1 MDVQKNKTHAKV
13 TGSGSAWKRYADV
26 MIGRRS
32 LSRAF
37 YFEGCLLLGCIPG
50 ALGMLLRNVFWP
62 RLFGSCG
69 KGVQFAEGITLRH
82 PHRIHI
88 GNRVVISERC
98 TLDAR
103 TPESERVIVIGDDV
117 MISVG
122 VMLSCKGGSIHIGAN
137 TGIGPGTIIQS
148 TAGEGI
154 EIGRDDIIAASCFLT
169 GGGNYSIERL
179 DIPIRL
185 QEKKVMGGLILEE
198 NVWVGAKST
207 ILGGLNIG
215 QGSVIG
221 AGSVVTRT
229 IPPLCVCVGVP
240 AKIIRRRG
248 DLPVKTSS

>member
-1 MDVQKNKTHAKV
+1 MDIKNHKTHAKV
-13 TGSGSAWKRYADV
+13 TGSGSAWQRYADV

-32 LSRAF
+32 FLWAF
-37 YFEGCLLLGCIPG
+37 YFEWCLFLSCIPG
-50 ALGMLLRNVFWP
+50 ALGMLLRKIFWP

-69 KGVQFAEGITLRH
+69 KGVQFAYGIILRH

-88 GNRVVISERC
+88 GSRVVLSERC
-98 TLDAR
+98 ILDAR
-103 TPESERVIVIGDDV
+103 TPENERVIMIEEDV

-122 VMLSCKGGSIHIGAN
+122 VMLSCKGGSITIGAN
-137 TGIGPGTIIQS
+137 TGIGPGTVIQS

-154 EIGRDDIIAASCFLT
+154 QIGRDNIIAASCFLT
-169 GGGNYSIERL
+169 GGGNYSIDRL

-207 ILGGLNIG
+207 LLGGIKVG

-221 AGSVVTRT
+221 AGSVVTKSVL
-229 IPPLCVCVGVP
+229 PLSVCVGVP
-240 AKIIRRRG
+240 ARVMRMRGADTVERR
-248 DLPVKTSS
+248 